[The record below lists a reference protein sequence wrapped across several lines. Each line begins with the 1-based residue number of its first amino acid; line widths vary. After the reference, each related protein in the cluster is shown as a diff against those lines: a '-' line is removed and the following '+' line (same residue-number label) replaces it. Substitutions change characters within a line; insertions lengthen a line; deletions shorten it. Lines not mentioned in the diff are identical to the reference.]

1 MQFPN
6 LDTILQLNTSTQ
18 YYNVI
23 VRLDSIWVDMELV
36 TVAVYWYRRRRDG
49 NITI

>member
-1 MQFPN
+1 MSRGEREIQ
-6 LDTILQLNTSTQ
+6 ITSTQ
-18 YYNVI
+18 YYNDI

-36 TVAVYWYRRRRDG
+36 AVAVYWYTRRRDG